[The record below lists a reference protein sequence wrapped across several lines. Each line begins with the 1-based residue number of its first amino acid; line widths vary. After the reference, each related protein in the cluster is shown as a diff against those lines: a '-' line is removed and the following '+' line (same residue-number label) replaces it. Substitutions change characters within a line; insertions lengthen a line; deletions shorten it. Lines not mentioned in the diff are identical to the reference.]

1 MRRKISQIIWLA
13 CCLVCLICYRPSIM
27 VHAEEF
33 SMLYVNADAD
43 IYEAADASSSS
54 LLQLTKG
61 DMVLVLEKQDDWC
74 KVRYQTT
81 TGYMMTSYLQETLEE
96 EKQEETL
103 QAEMQEVEEFHQEM
117 AVEAERVSSGR
128 KTSLFWG
135 IVIGGLIIAM
145 FVTGIY
151 RGIKADKK

>member
-1 MRRKISQIIWLA
+1 MRRKLSQVIWLA
-13 CCLVCLICYRPSIM
+13 CCLVCLIFYQPAVM

-43 IYEAADASSSS
+43 IYEAADASSLS

-61 DMVLVLEKQDDWC
+61 DMVLVLEQQGDWC
-74 KVRYQTT
+74 KIRYQTT
-81 TGYMMTSYLQETLEE
+81 TGYMMTSCLQEILEAE
-96 EKQEETL
+96 MQEETL

-117 AVEAERVSSGR
+117 VVEAERVSSSK

-151 RGIKADKK
+151 RGIKANR